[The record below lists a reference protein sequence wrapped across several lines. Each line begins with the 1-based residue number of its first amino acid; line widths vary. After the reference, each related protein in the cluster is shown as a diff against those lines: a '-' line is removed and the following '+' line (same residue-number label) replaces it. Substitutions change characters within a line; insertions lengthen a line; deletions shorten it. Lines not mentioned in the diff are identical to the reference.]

1 MKKPKTVKTIL
12 LVMGSLLV
20 LLLCLGFVYRQSIRN
35 YRQRLFV
42 EAALRGEITRMRFL
56 LAVGASVDDP
66 ACQTSMCA
74 PPLVAAAFNRS
85 TQPVQLLLD
94 EGSNVNDKMPRGQ
107 RALMVADYHGHTD
120 TVKLLLSKGADVN
133 ADFEGDTALQW
144 ARQNGHADIAD
155 LLAKAGAAR

>member
-1 MKKPKTVKTIL
+1 MGLGALHAL
-12 LVMGSLLV
+12 LVVNDMRYTLACRLWLMIKS
-20 LLLCLGFVYRQSIRN
+20 
-35 YRQRLFV
+35 RQRLFV

-107 RALMVADYHGHTD
+107 TALMVAAYHGHTD
-120 TVKLLLSKGADVN
+120 TVKLLSGKSAVLGRTVAGSTDA
-133 ADFEGDTALQW
+133 EGDP
-144 ARQNGHADIAD
+144 G
-155 LLAKAGAAR
+155 GGG

>member
-107 RALMVADYHGHTD
+107 TAPGGAMPRTPKSAAS
-120 TVKLLLSKGADVN
+120 VKRIHPGKPRSSSKSCGFATSSTTSSGGSR
-133 ADFEGDTALQW
+133 FRCRG
-144 ARQNGHADIAD
+144 R
-155 LLAKAGAAR
+155 R